1 MKKITTCK
9 IKFLLGFLFL
19 FIPGFLSAS
28 AQNVLLELD
37 FTNVPLSKV
46 LNEIG
51 RQSSLSVVYNTKD
64 VNPDR
69 VVTIKANREKLGT
82 VMDRLLENTNASFS
96 VRDKYLVLFTKEKE
110 AEAVKSTT
118 QQSKRQIKGAVT
130 DEKNEPLIGVSVLVK
145 GTSTGTITNIDGNY
159 SIEVAEGAILE
170 FTYIGYQ
177 KITLP
182 IAGRTSFNVVM
193 KEDALQ
199 LGEVVVTAIGIERK
213 EKSLTYA
220 TQKVNGDELTKV
232 QDANFVNALQGKA
245 AGVTITPSAGGAG
258 GASKILLR
266 GNKSILGNNTPL
278 IVVDGIPMTNN
289 VNSQNGWGDAASLT
303 YASAGE
309 GSDPLST
316 INPDDIESLNILKGA
331 NAAALYGSAAANGVI
346 MITTKKGKE
355 GNISINVSS
364 SATFDSPLLTPKI
377 QNVYGADVNLA
388 ANTLKVDS
396 WGKKLSA
403 MTPEELAYEGAHLR
417 NSAGDD
423 VSDFFRT
430 GVNLNNSVSI
440 SGGSE
445 KIRTYFSYANAHSTG
460 MIDRNTY
467 NRNSFSFRQSYAL
480 FNKKLNVDLS
490 MNYVQ
495 TVTKNRPGGGTT
507 LNPLYDLYMMPRN
520 IDLQYYKNNY
530 KIDDGKWTSQRQ
542 GHYSSV
548 GGEWIPDGTVELSG
562 KQQQW
567 AYPSATHN
575 NPYWLVNERDSRV
588 DEQRANGY
596 ISASY
601 ELFDGL
607 KAQGRLSMERVSYS
621 GVSTRSATTWNPSA
635 MEDYGMYGQDLI
647 LTNDVYVD
655 AMLSY
660 NKDIKDFSVSAT
672 AGWVGHT
679 IKSETQKI
687 WTAATTYDPSR
698 VKLSTLI
705 NFFEPTASA
714 GNPSERQ
721 YYKSSDWNKGLMFTG
736 QVGYKEMIYLEGSYR
751 RDWYRAFKQ
760 FAARGFSDNYGYFS
774 VGANALISRMV
785 TLPEVITNL
794 KIRTSYSE
802 VGNSIPNIFFFKG
815 GRDPLTGA
823 VVPSSYGRFV
833 NPIPEKTKSFEAGF
847 DVSFFGNALNWDL
860 TYYHSAMH
868 NSYLLNANANGKSD
882 PVNSGVILN
891 SGIETTLGYS
901 LSLAKDFMWKT
912 AVNFSYN
919 NNEILE
925 TYQKDGKEAL
935 IEQRIAG
942 GKVVVRYEKG
952 GSYGDM
958 YAKDFVRNT
967 DGSIKLTSS
976 GNPQLS
982 EDYVSI
988 GNMNSKY
995 QLGWSNTFT
1004 YKNLSFYFLINGRI
1018 GGKVISLT
1026 EAELDK
1032 NGLSQRS
1039 ANARLAAENNP
1050 ALVWNGKPA
1059 LYMPDGNLA
1068 PIEAYYQEIGGNMNA
1083 TQYVYDAT
1091 NFRLGE
1097 VSLGYTFRDLFGMSK
1112 HLSLSFVARN
1122 LFFIYNDAPVDPDI
1136 SLSTQNGLGAFDV
1149 FNMPSARSFGIS
1161 LKANF

>member
-1 MKKITTCK
+1 MKKIAKCK

-19 FIPGFLSAS
+19 FIPGLLSAS
-28 AQNVLLELD
+28 AQNVLLDLN
-37 FTNVPLSKV
+37 FTNTPLSKV
-46 LNEIG
+46 LTEIG
-51 RQSSLSVVYNTKD
+51 RQSSLSIVYNTKD

-69 VVTIKANREKLGT
+69 VVTIKANREKLGI
-82 VMDRLLENTNASFS
+82 VMERLLKNTDTSFS
-96 VRDKYLVLFTKEKE
+96 VRDKYLVLFTKDKE
-110 AEAVKSTT
+110 IVKNTV
-118 QQSKRQIKGAVT
+118 QQSKHQIKGVVT
-130 DEKNEPLIGVSVLVK
+130 DENGEPLIGVSVLVK
-145 GTSTGTITNIDGNY
+145 GTTTGTITDVDGNY
-159 SIEVAEGAILE
+159 SLEVGDGGILE

-177 KITLP
+177 KVTLP
-182 IAGRTSFNVVM
+182 ITGRASFNVVM

-199 LGEVVVTAIGIERK
+199 LGEVVVTAMGIERK

-289 VNSQNGWGDAASLT
+289 VNSQKSWGDAASLT

-316 INPDDIESLNILKGA
+316 INPDDIESINILKGA
-331 NAAALYGSAAANGVI
+331 NAAALYGSVAANGVV

-355 GNISINVSS
+355 GSLSVNVSS
-364 SATFDSPLLTPKI
+364 SATFDNPLLTPKI
-377 QNVYGADVNLA
+377 QNVYGAAVNLS
-388 ANTLKVDS
+388 ANTLSINS
-396 WGKKLSA
+396 WGKKLSD

-417 NSAGDD
+417 NSANDD
-423 VSDFFRT
+423 VTDFFRT
-430 GVNLNNSVSI
+430 GVNLNNSVSV

-445 KIRTYFSYANAHSTG
+445 KIRTYFSYANAHSSG
-460 MIDRNTY
+460 MIENNTY

-495 TVTKNRPGGGTT
+495 TLTKNRPGGGTV
-507 LNPLYDLYMMPRN
+507 LNPLYDLYTMPRN
-520 IDLQYYKNNY
+520 VDLQYYKNNY
-530 KIDDGKWTSQRQ
+530 KIDNGTWTSYKQ
-542 GHYSSV
+542 GHYTGV
-548 GGEWIPDGTVELSG
+548 GGTWIPDDTVELSG

-575 NPYWLVNERDSRV
+575 NPYWLINENESRV

-596 ISASY
+596 IAVNY
-601 ELFDGL
+601 ELLPGL
-607 KAQGRLSMERVSYS
+607 KAQGRLSLERISYKGTS
-621 GVSTRSATTWNPSA
+621 SRSATTWNVSA

-647 LTNDVYVD
+647 VSNDVYVD

-660 NKDIKDFSVSAT
+660 NKEIKNFSVSAT

-679 IKSETQKI
+679 LKTETQKI
-687 WTAATTYDPSR
+687 WTPATTYDPNR
-698 VKLSTLI
+698 VILSTLI

-714 GNPSERQ
+714 GSPGE
-721 YYKSSDWNKGLMFTG
+721 KSYNKTSDWNKGLMFTG
-736 QVGYKEMIYLEGSYR
+736 QLGYKEMIYFEGSYR

-760 FAARGFSDNYGYFS
+760 FASRGYSDNYGYFS
-774 VGANALISRMV
+774 VGANAIISRIV

-794 KIRTSYSE
+794 KVRTSYSE
-802 VGNSIPNIFFFKG
+802 VGNSIPNILFYKG
-815 GRDPLTGA
+815 GRNPMTGA
-823 VVPSSYGRFV
+823 VAPSTYGRFA

-847 DVSFFGNALNWDL
+847 DVSFFANTLNWDL

-868 NSYLLNANANGKSD
+868 NSYLLNPNANGKSD

-901 LSLAKDFMWKT
+901 LNITKDLMWKT

-919 NNEILE
+919 NNEIKE
-925 TYQKDGKEAL
+925 TYQDKDGKEAL
-935 IEQRIAG
+935 IEQSIAG
-942 GKVVVRYEKG
+942 GKVVVRYKKG

-958 YAKDFVRNT
+958 YAKDFVRND
-967 DGSIKLTSS
+967 DGTIRLTKN

-982 EDYVSI
+982 KNYVYI

-1004 YKNLSFYFLINGRI
+1004 YKDLSLYFLINGRI

-1026 EAELDK
+1026 EATLD
-1032 NGLSQRS
+1032 NMGVSQRT
-1039 ANARLAAENNP
+1039 ADARLAAEKDP
-1050 ALVWNGKPA
+1050 TLVWKDRPA

-1068 PIEAYYQEIGGNMNA
+1068 PIDAYYQEIGSNVNA

-1097 VSLGYTFRDLFGMSK
+1097 VSLGYTFRNLFGASK
-1112 HLSLSFVARN
+1112 HLSLSLVARN
-1122 LFFIYNDAPVDPDI
+1122 LFFIYKKAPVDPDI

-1149 FNMPSARSFGIS
+1149 FNMPSARSYGIS